1 MFGIGYSSDGG
12 VKLIEVLRVEFILE
26 YLLYRS
32 AGEKG
37 EEDTLVEYSLGGRLT
52 W

>member
-1 MFGIGYSSDGG
+1 MFGIGHGSDGG

-26 YLLYRS
+26 YLLYYS

-37 EEDTLVEYSLGGRLT
+37 KEDILIEYSLGGRLT
-52 W
+52 